1 MGLRENLKRIRKEQ
15 KITQRKLAELT
26 GISFSMI
33 SKLESGEQA
42 NPSLETISKIANV
55 LKVQPFELLTNLD
68 LEKIHPIVEQVNQDV
83 RNLMERPEQIVY
95 DTIHNLLI
103 SEAGIKVFNINYE
116 AISPEE
122 LELIE
127 NSIKDFIMFQLSKYR
142 ENPSI
147 YKT

>member
-103 SEAGIKVFNINYE
+103 SEAGIKVYNINYE

-127 NSIKDFIMFQLSKYR
+127 NSIKDFIMFQFSKYR

>member
-1 MGLRENLKRIRKEQ
+1 
-15 KITQRKLAELT
+15 
-26 GISFSMI
+26 
-33 SKLESGEQA
+33 
-42 NPSLETISKIANV
+42 
-55 LKVQPFELLTNLD
+55 
-68 LEKIHPIVEQVNQDV
+68 
-83 RNLMERPEQIVY
+83 MERPEQIVY

-127 NSIKDFIMFQLSKYR
+127 NSIKDFIMFQFSKYR

>member
-55 LKVQPFELLTNLD
+55 LKVQPFELLTNVD

-127 NSIKDFIMFQLSKYR
+127 NSIKDFIMFQFSKYR

>member
-1 MGLRENLKRIRKEQ
+1 MGLKENLKRIRKNQ
-15 KITQRKLAELT
+15 KITQRELAELT

-42 NPSLETISKIANV
+42 NPSLETISKIAGV

-68 LEKIHPIVEQVNQDV
+68 LEKIRPIVEEVD
-83 RNLMERPEQIVY
+83 RNVKGLLERPEQIVH
-95 DTIHNLLI
+95 DAIHNLLI
-103 SEAGIKVFNINYE
+103 SEAGTEVFNINHE
-116 AISPEE
+116 AISPDE

-127 NSIKDFIMFQLSKYR
+127 NSIKDFIMFQFSKYQGKT
-142 ENPSI
+142 SI

>member
-1 MGLRENLKRIRKEQ
+1 MGLRENLKRIRKKQ
-15 KITQRKLAELT
+15 KITQRELAELT

-42 NPSLETISKIANV
+42 NPSLETITKIANV

-68 LEKIHPIVEQVNQDV
+68 LEKIHPIVEQVNQDIK
-83 RNLMERPEQIVY
+83 NLMERPEQIVY

-103 SEAGIKVFNINYE
+103 SEAGIKVFNINHE

-127 NSIKDFIMFQLSKYR
+127 NSIKDFIMFQFSKYR
-142 ENPSI
+142 NSPSI
-147 YKT
+147 YET

>member
-127 NSIKDFIMFQLSKYR
+127 NSIKDFIMFQFSKYR

>member
-83 RNLMERPEQIVY
+83 RNLMERP
-95 DTIHNLLI
+95 
-103 SEAGIKVFNINYE
+103 
-116 AISPEE
+116 
-122 LELIE
+122 
-127 NSIKDFIMFQLSKYR
+127 
-142 ENPSI
+142 
-147 YKT
+147 